1 MDNKGFT
8 LIELLATVVVLGLV
22 MGITAHSVLGVIEKS
37 KDKSE
42 KIFVDKLENS
52 IDAYISDARTKN
64 ELKIDSSFDPID
76 YQKCKLYDNNDT
88 CIKGGSYNSPVYK
101 MNSFSLSK
109 ISDSNLIQN
118 KDIIN
123 PKNKIKCELN
133 DVNVS
138 LYRDSD
144 MVYYYYADLSNLKCD
159 VSEKYQ
165 IITNMPTALQNV
177 TVINNSDT
185 SGSNNGSTDASGSN
199 NGSTDASG
207 SNNGSTD
214 TSGSNNSGTDASGSN
229 NGNLTNVQNALSG
242 KYYKKS
248 SEIVLVINDVTSING
263 NEITT
268 NVTKYKI
275 NFTQEVSKKISSSDK
290 VIIAEN
296 KQTKKFCDRYEYNS
310 NFQYYQLSRCNNRTF
325 GNRKNDI
332 YKLRTMLKDK
342 YYCSDDTNSSKCR
355 NFYKINGISYKNGKY
370 YITSGV
376 NYYLKSSV
384 TSSLLSNQIFSL
396 PITYYDKCSISS
408 SDYSAE
414 YTCYNQNKYSN
425 N

>member
-52 IDAYISDARTKN
+52 IDAYISEARTKN
-64 ELKIDSSFDPID
+64 DLESNDSSSS
-76 YQKCKLYDNNDT
+76 YSYTKCKLYDKEKCSNEKYTDEVT
-88 CIKGGSYNSPVYK
+88 VVKMESFKLSEIK
-101 MNSFSLSK
+101 
-109 ISDSNLIQN
+109 NLIQN

-123 PKNKIKCELN
+123 PKNKTKKCELN
-133 DVNVS
+133 KVDVS

-144 MVYYYYADLSNLKCD
+144 MVYYYYADLSNLNCD
-159 VSEKYQ
+159 VSEKYK
-165 IITNMPTALQNV
+165 IITNMPAAL
-177 TVINNSDT
+177 TEVIGKGNT

-207 SNNGSTD
+207 SNNG
-214 TSGSNNSGTDASGSN
+214 GTDASGSN
-229 NGNLTNVQNALSG
+229 NGGTDASGSNNDKLTKVQNALKG

-248 SEIVLVINDVTSING
+248 SEIVLLINDVTSIDG
-263 NEITT
+263 NKITT

-275 NFTQEVSKKISSSDK
+275 NFTQEGSKEISSSDK

-296 KQTKKFCDRYEYNS
+296 KQTKNFCADYEYNS
-310 NFQYYQLSRCNNRTF
+310 YFQYYRLSRCNNISF

-332 YKLRTMLKDK
+332 YYIHELRTSLKNK
-342 YYCSDDTNSSKCR
+342 YYCSDDTNSSGCR
-355 NFYKINGISYKNGKY
+355 NFYKIGAISYNNGKY

-376 NYYLKSSV
+376 NYYLESSV
-384 TSSLLSNQIFSL
+384 ISSTPYNRTFSL
-396 PITYYDKCSISS
+396 PITYYDKCTKSS

-414 YTCYNQNKYSN
+414 YTCNNQKTYSN

>member
-52 IDAYISDARTKN
+52 IDAYISEARTKN
-64 ELKIDSSFDPID
+64 DLESNDSSSS
-76 YQKCKLYDNNDT
+76 YSYKKCKLYNKDKCSNEKYIDNVT
-88 CIKGGSYNSPVYK
+88 VVKMKSFKLSEIK
-101 MNSFSLSK
+101 
-109 ISDSNLIQN
+109 NLIQN

-123 PKNKIKCELN
+123 PKNKTECNLN
-133 DVNVS
+133 NVYVD

-144 MVYYYYADLSNLKCD
+144 MVYYYYADLSKLNCGINK
-159 VSEKYQ
+159 KYQ

-177 TVINNSDT
+177 PGINNSDT
-185 SGSNNGSTDASGSN
+185 SGSN

-214 TSGSNNSGTDASGSN
+214 TSGSNNSGTDASDSN
-229 NGNLTNVQNALSG
+229 NGNLTNVQNALRG

-248 SEIVLVINDVTSING
+248 SEIVLLINDVISING
-263 NEITT
+263 NQITT
-268 NVTKYKI
+268 NVTKYQI
-275 NFTQEVSKKISSSDK
+275 NFSRVSKTISTSNKVDINYKNTQTQKFCNNYSYNYDSKYYNLSNCIGITNWQNSYK
-290 VIIAEN
+290 VID
-296 KQTKKFCDRYEYNS
+296 K
-310 NFQYYQLSRCNNRTF
+310 L
-325 GNRKNDI
+325 KN
-332 YKLRTMLKDK
+332 K
-342 YYCSDDTNSSKCR
+342 YYCPGSTSLSKCR
-355 NFYKINGISYKNGKY
+355 NLYKITKVLYKNGKY

-376 NYYLKSSV
+376 NYYLESRV

-396 PITYYDKCSISS
+396 PITYYERCPKSS

>member
-52 IDAYISDARTKN
+52 IDAYISDARTRK
-64 ELKIDSSFDPID
+64 ELQIDSKVNEIS
-76 YQKCKLYDNNDT
+76 YTKCKLDDKDKCSKEKYTDDVT
-88 CIKGGSYNSPVYK
+88 VVK
-101 MNSFSLSK
+101 MESFKLSK
-109 ISDSNLIQN
+109 IKNLIQN

-123 PKNKIKCELN
+123 PKSKKECVLGN
-133 DVNVS
+133 VNVS

-144 MVYYYYADLSNLKCD
+144 MVYYYYADLSNLNCD
-159 VSEKYQ
+159 VSEKYK
-165 IITNMPTALQNV
+165 IITNMPAAL
-177 TVINNSDT
+177 TEVIGKGNTSGSNNGSTDV

-199 NGSTDASG
+199 NG
-207 SNNGSTD
+207 
-214 TSGSNNSGTDASGSN
+214 GTDASGSN
-229 NGNLTNVQNALSG
+229 NDKLTKVQNALKG

-248 SEIVLVINDVTSING
+248 SEIVLLINDVTSIDG

-275 NFTQEVSKKISSSDK
+275 NFTQVSKKISSSDK

-296 KQTKKFCDRYEYNS
+296 KQTKKFCDGYEYNS
-310 NFQYYQLSRCNNRTF
+310 NFQYYQLSRCNNISIE
-325 GNRKNDI
+325 NRKSYI

-355 NFYKINGISYKNGKY
+355 NFYKINDISYKNGKY
-370 YITSGV
+370 YITSGA
-376 NYYLKSSV
+376 NYYLESSV
-384 TSSLLSNQIFSL
+384 TSSLPYKRTFFL
-396 PITYYDKCSISS
+396 PITYYDTCSKSS

-414 YTCYNQNKYSN
+414 YTCNNQNKYSN

>member
-52 IDAYISDARTKN
+52 IDAYISDARTKT

-88 CIKGGSYNSPVYK
+88 CIKGGSYRSTVYK

-123 PKNKIKCELN
+123 PKNKTECELN
-133 DVNVS
+133 KVDVS

-144 MVYYYYADLSNLKCD
+144 MVYYYYANLKDLNCD

-165 IITNMPTALQNV
+165 IITNMPAALE
-177 TVINNSDT
+177 
-185 SGSNNGSTDASGSN
+185 DAI
-199 NGSTDASG
+199 
-207 SNNGSTD
+207 TD
-214 TSGSNNSGTDASGSN
+214 TSGSNNDK
-229 NGNLTNVQNALSG
+229 LIKVQKALGG

-248 SEIVLVINDVTSING
+248 SEIVFHINNVTSIDG
-263 NEITT
+263 NKITT
-268 NVTKYKI
+268 NVTESKI
-275 NFTQEVSKKISSSDK
+275 NFTQEGSKEISSSDK

-296 KQTKKFCDRYEYNS
+296 KQTKNFCADYEYNS
-310 NFQYYQLSRCNNRTF
+310 YFQYYRLSRCNNISF

-332 YKLRTMLKDK
+332 YYIHELRTSLKNK
-342 YYCSDDTNSSKCR
+342 YYCSDDTNSSGCR
-355 NFYKINGISYKNGKY
+355 NFYKIGAISYNNGKY

-376 NYYLKSSV
+376 NYYLESSV
-384 TSSLLSNQIFSL
+384 ISSTPYNRTFFL
-396 PITYYDKCSISS
+396 PITYYDKCTKSS

-414 YTCYNQNKYSN
+414 YTCNNQKTYSN

>member
-52 IDAYISDARTKN
+52 IDAYISEARTKN
-64 ELKIDSSFDPID
+64 DLESNDSSSS
-76 YQKCKLYDNNDT
+76 YSYTKCKLDDKDKCSNEKYTDEVT
-88 CIKGGSYNSPVYK
+88 VVKMESFKLSEIK
-101 MNSFSLSK
+101 
-109 ISDSNLIQN
+109 NLIQN

-123 PKNKIKCELN
+123 PKNKTECKLN
-133 DVNVS
+133 NVDVY

-144 MVYYYYADLSNLKCD
+144 MVYYYYADLSRLNCGINK
-159 VSEKYQ
+159 KYQ
-165 IITNMPTALQNV
+165 IITNMPPALKEATGN
-177 TVINNSDT
+177 NNSDT
-185 SGSNNGSTDASGSN
+185 SGSNND
-199 NGSTDASG
+199 
-207 SNNGSTD
+207 STD
-214 TSGSNNSGTDASGSN
+214 TSGSNNSGTDALGSN
-229 NGNLTNVQNALSG
+229 NGNLTKVKKALSG

-248 SEIVLVINDVTSING
+248 SEIVLLINDVTSING

-268 NVTKYKI
+268 KVTKYQI
-275 NFTQEVSKKISSSDK
+275 NFSRASKTISTSNKVDINYKNTQTQKFCNNYSYNYDSKYYNLSNCIGITNWQNSYK
-290 VIIAEN
+290 VID
-296 KQTKKFCDRYEYNS
+296 K
-310 NFQYYQLSRCNNRTF
+310 L
-325 GNRKNDI
+325 KN
-332 YKLRTMLKDK
+332 K
-342 YYCSDDTNSSKCR
+342 YYCPGSTSLSKCR
-355 NFYKINGISYKNGKY
+355 NLYKITKILYKNGKY

-376 NYYLKSSV
+376 NYYLESRV

>member
-52 IDAYISDARTKN
+52 IDAYISEARTKN
-64 ELKIDSSFDPID
+64 DLESNDSSSS
-76 YQKCKLYDNNDT
+76 YSYTKCKLDDKDKCSNEKYTDEVT
-88 CIKGGSYNSPVYK
+88 VVKMESFKLSEIK
-101 MNSFSLSK
+101 
-109 ISDSNLIQN
+109 NLIQN

-123 PKNKIKCELN
+123 PKNKTECKLN
-133 DVNVS
+133 NVDVY

-144 MVYYYYADLSNLKCD
+144 MVYYYYADLSRLNCGINK
-159 VSEKYQ
+159 KYQ
-165 IITNMPTALQNV
+165 IITNMPTALKEATGN
-177 TVINNSDT
+177 NNSDT
-185 SGSNNGSTDASGSN
+185 
-199 NGSTDASG
+199 SG

-214 TSGSNNSGTDASGSN
+214 TSGSNNSGTDALGSN
-229 NGNLTNVQNALSG
+229 NGNLTKVKKALSG

-248 SEIVLVINDVTSING
+248 SEIVLLINDVTSING

-268 NVTKYKI
+268 KVTKYQI
-275 NFTQEVSKKISSSDK
+275 NFSRASKTISTSNKVDINYKNTQTQKFCNNYSYNYDSKYYNLSNCIGITNWQNSDK
-290 VIIAEN
+290 VID
-296 KQTKKFCDRYEYNS
+296 K
-310 NFQYYQLSRCNNRTF
+310 L
-325 GNRKNDI
+325 KN
-332 YKLRTMLKDK
+332 K
-342 YYCSDDTNSSKCR
+342 YYCPGSTSLSKCR
-355 NFYKINGISYKNGKY
+355 NLYKITKVLYKNGKY

-376 NYYLKSSV
+376 NYYLESRV
-384 TSSLLSNQIFSL
+384 TSSLLSNRIFSL
-396 PITYYDKCSISS
+396 PITYYEKCSISS

>member
-52 IDAYISDARTKN
+52 IDAYISDARTRK
-64 ELKIDSSFDPID
+64 ELQIDSNVNEIS
-76 YQKCKLYDNNDT
+76 YTKCKLDDQDKCSNEKYTDDVT
-88 CIKGGSYNSPVYK
+88 VVKMESFKLSEIK
-101 MNSFSLSK
+101 
-109 ISDSNLIQN
+109 NLIQN

-123 PKNKIKCELN
+123 PKNKTKKCELN
-133 DVNVS
+133 NVNVV

-144 MVYYYYADLSNLKCD
+144 MVYYYYANLKDLNCD

-165 IITNMPTALQNV
+165 IITNMPAALE
-177 TVINNSDT
+177 
-185 SGSNNGSTDASGSN
+185 DAI
-199 NGSTDASG
+199 
-207 SNNGSTD
+207 TD
-214 TSGSNNSGTDASGSN
+214 TSGSNNDK
-229 NGNLTNVQNALSG
+229 LIKVRKALGG

-248 SEIVLVINDVTSING
+248 SEIVFHINNVTSIDG
-263 NEITT
+263 NKITT
-268 NVTKYKI
+268 NVTESKI
-275 NFTQEVSKKISSSDK
+275 NFTQEGSKEISSSDK

-296 KQTKKFCDRYEYNS
+296 KQTKNFCADYEYNS
-310 NFQYYQLSRCNNRTF
+310 YFQYYRLSRCNNISF

-332 YKLRTMLKDK
+332 YYIHELRTSLKNK
-342 YYCSDDTNSSKCR
+342 YYCSDDTNSSGCR
-355 NFYKINGISYKNGKY
+355 NFYKIGAISYNNGKY

-376 NYYLKSSV
+376 NYYLESSV
-384 TSSLLSNQIFSL
+384 ISSTPYNRTFSL
-396 PITYYDKCSISS
+396 PITYYDKCTKSS

-414 YTCYNQNKYSN
+414 YTCNNQKTYSN

>member
-52 IDAYISDARTKN
+52 IDAYISEARTKN
-64 ELKIDSSFDPID
+64 DLESNDSSSS
-76 YQKCKLYDNNDT
+76 YSYKKCKLYDHNGD
-88 CIKGGSYNSPVYK
+88 CINGGSYISKVYE
-101 MNSFSLSK
+101 MNTFKLSE
-109 ISDSNLIQN
+109 ISNSNLIQN

-123 PKNKIKCELN
+123 PKNKTKKCELN
-133 DVNVS
+133 NVDVY

-144 MVYYYYADLSNLKCD
+144 MVYYYYADLSKLKCD

-177 TVINNSDT
+177 TRINNSDT
-185 SGSNNGSTDASGSN
+185 SGSN

-214 TSGSNNSGTDASGSN
+214 TSGSNNSGTDASDSN
-229 NGNLTNVQNALSG
+229 NDKLTKVQNALSG

-376 NYYLKSSV
+376 NYYLESSV
-384 TSSLLSNQIFSL
+384 TSSLLSNRIFSL
-396 PITYYDKCSISS
+396 PITYYDTCSKSS

-414 YTCYNQNKYSN
+414 YTCNNSNKYPN

>member
-52 IDAYISDARTKN
+52 IDAYISEARTKN
-64 ELKIDSSFDPID
+64 DLSNYSNSYSYSYK
-76 YQKCKLYDNNDT
+76 KCKLYVDNGD
-88 CIKGGSYNSPVYK
+88 CINGGIYDSTVYK
-101 MNSFSLSK
+101 MKSFSLSE
-109 ISDSNLIQN
+109 ISNSNLIQN

-123 PKNKIKCELN
+123 PKNKTECELN
-133 DVNVS
+133 NVKVD

-144 MVYYYYADLSNLKCD
+144 MVYYYYANLKDLNCD

-165 IITNMPTALQNV
+165 IITNMPTALTEAIGKGN
-177 TVINNSDT
+177 T

-199 NGSTDASG
+199 NG
-207 SNNGSTD
+207 
-214 TSGSNNSGTDASGSN
+214 GTDASGSN
-229 NGNLTNVQNALSG
+229 NDKLTKVKNALKG

-248 SEIVLVINDVTSING
+248 SEIVLLINDVTSING

-275 NFTQEVSKKISSSDK
+275 NFTQVSKKISSSDK

-296 KQTKKFCDRYEYNS
+296 KQTKKICDRYQYNS
-310 NFQYYQLSRCNNRTF
+310 NFQYYQLSKCNNRLF
-325 GNRKNDI
+325 ENRKNDI

-342 YYCSDDTNSSKCR
+342 YYCSDDTNSSECR
-355 NFYKINGISYKNGKY
+355 NFYKIGGISDKNGKY

-376 NYYLKSSV
+376 NYYLESSV
-384 TSSLLSNQIFSL
+384 TSSLLSNQTFSL
-396 PITYYDKCSISS
+396 PITYYDTCSKSS

-414 YTCYNQNKYSN
+414 YTCNNQNKYPN

>member
-52 IDAYISDARTKN
+52 IDAYISEARTKN
-64 ELKIDSSFDPID
+64 DLESNDSSSS
-76 YQKCKLYDNNDT
+76 YSYTKCKLDDKDKCSNEKYTDEVT
-88 CIKGGSYNSPVYK
+88 VVKMESFKLSEIK
-101 MNSFSLSK
+101 
-109 ISDSNLIQN
+109 NLIQN

-123 PKNKIKCELN
+123 PKNKTECKLN
-133 DVNVS
+133 NVDVY

-144 MVYYYYADLSNLKCD
+144 MVYYYYADLSRLNCGINK
-159 VSEKYQ
+159 KYQ
-165 IITNMPTALQNV
+165 IITNMPTALKEATGN
-177 TVINNSDT
+177 NNSDT
-185 SGSNNGSTDASGSN
+185 
-199 NGSTDASG
+199 SG

-214 TSGSNNSGTDASGSN
+214 TSGSNNSGTDALGSN
-229 NGNLTNVQNALSG
+229 NGNLTKVKKALSG

-248 SEIVLVINDVTSING
+248 SEIVLLINDVTSING

-268 NVTKYKI
+268 KVTKYQI
-275 NFTQEVSKKISSSDK
+275 NFSRASKTISTSNKVDINYKNTQTQKFCNNYSYNYDSKYYNLSNCIGITNWQNSYK
-290 VIIAEN
+290 VID
-296 KQTKKFCDRYEYNS
+296 K
-310 NFQYYQLSRCNNRTF
+310 L
-325 GNRKNDI
+325 KN
-332 YKLRTMLKDK
+332 K
-342 YYCSDDTNSSKCR
+342 YYCPGSTSLSKCR
-355 NFYKINGISYKNGKY
+355 NLYKITKILYKNGKY

-376 NYYLKSSV
+376 NYYLESRV

>member
-52 IDAYISDARTKN
+52 IDAYISDARTRK
-64 ELKIDSSFDPID
+64 ELQIDSKVNEIS
-76 YQKCKLYDNNDT
+76 YTKCKLDDKDKCSNEKYTDDVT
-88 CIKGGSYNSPVYK
+88 VVKMESFKLSGIK
-101 MNSFSLSK
+101 
-109 ISDSNLIQN
+109 NLIQN

-123 PKNKIKCELN
+123 PKNKTECDLN
-133 DVNVS
+133 NVYVD

-144 MVYYYYADLSNLKCD
+144 MVYYYYANLKALDCD
-159 VSEKYQ
+159 VSKKYE
-165 IITNMPTALQNV
+165 IITNMPTALKEALE
-177 TVINNSDT
+177 IKDSDT
-185 SGSNNGSTDASGSN
+185 
-199 NGSTDASG
+199 SG

-229 NGNLTNVQNALSG
+229 NGNLTKVKKALRG

-248 SEIVLVINDVTSING
+248 SEIVLLINDVTSING
-263 NEITT
+263 NQITT
-268 NVTKYKI
+268 NVTKYQI
-275 NFTQEVSKKISSSDK
+275 NFSRASKTVSTSNKVDINYKNTQTQKFCNNYSYNYDSKYYNLSNCIGITNWQNSDK
-290 VIIAEN
+290 VID
-296 KQTKKFCDRYEYNS
+296 K
-310 NFQYYQLSRCNNRTF
+310 L
-325 GNRKNDI
+325 KN
-332 YKLRTMLKDK
+332 K
-342 YYCSDDTNSSKCR
+342 YYCPGSTSLSKCR
-355 NFYKINGISYKNGKY
+355 NLYKITKVLYKNGKY

>member
-52 IDAYISDARTKN
+52 IDAYISEARTKN
-64 ELKIDSSFDPID
+64 DLESNDSSSS
-76 YQKCKLYDNNDT
+76 YSYTKCKLYDKEKCSNEKYTDEVT
-88 CIKGGSYNSPVYK
+88 VVKMESFKLSEIK
-101 MNSFSLSK
+101 
-109 ISDSNLIQN
+109 NLIQN

-123 PKNKIKCELN
+123 PKNKTKKCELN
-133 DVNVS
+133 KVDVS

-144 MVYYYYADLSNLKCD
+144 MVYYYYADLSNLNCD
-159 VSEKYQ
+159 VSEKYK
-165 IITNMPTALQNV
+165 IITNMPAAL
-177 TVINNSDT
+177 TEVIGKGNT

-199 NGSTDASG
+199 NG
-207 SNNGSTD
+207 
-214 TSGSNNSGTDASGSN
+214 GTDASGSN
-229 NGNLTNVQNALSG
+229 NDKLTKVQNALKG

-248 SEIVLVINDVTSING
+248 SEIVLLINDVTSIDG

-275 NFTQEVSKKISSSDK
+275 NFTKVSKKISSSDK

-310 NFQYYQLSRCNNRTF
+310 NFQYYQLSRCNNKSIEIGKT
-325 GNRKNDI
+325 GI

-376 NYYLKSSV
+376 NYYLESRV

-396 PITYYDKCSISS
+396 PITYYDTCSISS

-414 YTCYNQNKYSN
+414 YTCNNSNKYSN